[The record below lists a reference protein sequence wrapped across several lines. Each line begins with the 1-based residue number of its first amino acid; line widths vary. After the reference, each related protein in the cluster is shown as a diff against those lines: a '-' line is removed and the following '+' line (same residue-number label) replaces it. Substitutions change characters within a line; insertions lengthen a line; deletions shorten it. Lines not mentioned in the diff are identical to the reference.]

1 MKTMTAREF
10 FQSPGRMKRLP
21 PGQSVLVTDEGK
33 PSLLVTKAGARPVWT
48 LEMLEREALEICPD
62 ERPKF
67 NFTEW
72 RRRNKK

>member
-21 PGQSVLVTDEGK
+21 PGQSVLVTDKGR
-33 PSLLVTKAGARPVWT
+33 PSLVVTKAGTRPVKT
-48 LEMLEREALEICPD
+48 LEMLEREAREICPE
-62 ERPKF
+62 ERPKV

-72 RRRNKK
+72 RRRHKK